1 MEGTGAGER
10 RPIAVLGAG
19 AWGTALACQ
28 LARNGRDVRLWGR
41 DPAQIEKLRA
51 TGRNA
56 RYLPEI
62 ELPPNVFPQP
72 SLKGAVAGSGDI
84 LVAVP
89 SGAFRETLTALA
101 DTAQRPF
108 RLAWA
113 TKGLELDSGKL
124 LHQVAAEV
132 LGDETILAVIS
143 GPSFAREVGA
153 GLPTAVTVASTDEAF
168 ADALVDAFHG
178 ERFRVYTA
186 TDLVGV
192 EIGGA
197 VKNVIAI
204 AAGIADGLAF
214 GANARAGLITRGLAE
229 IMRLGAALGARPETL
244 MGLAGLGDLVLTC
257 TGDLSRNR
265 RLGLALAAGK
275 SREAAVAE
283 IGQAVEGIGAA
294 KVVHRL
300 AAEQEIEMPITEQ
313 VYRVLYEALGP
324 REAVETLFNRAPKSE
339 FE

>member
-1 MEGTGAGER
+1 MTADAAHQ
-10 RPIAVLGAG
+10 PVAVLGAG

-41 DPAQIEKLRA
+41 DAAQIDKLRS
-51 TGRNA
+51 TGRNT
-56 RYLPEI
+56 RYLPDI
-62 ELPPNVFPQP
+62 ELPPNVFPKA
-72 SLKGAVAGSGDI
+72 SLKEAVAGSSDI

-89 SGAFRETLTALA
+89 SGAFRQTLAALI
-101 DTAQRPF
+101 DTARPY

-124 LHQVAAEV
+124 LHQVAAEELGGDTIVAV
-132 LGDETILAVIS
+132 LS

-153 GLPTAVTVASTDEAF
+153 GLPTAVTVASTDAAF

-186 TDLVGV
+186 TDVVGV

-257 TGDLSRNR
+257 TG
-265 RLGLALAAGK
+265 
-275 SREAAVAE
+275 
-283 IGQAVEGIGAA
+283 
-294 KVVHRL
+294 
-300 AAEQEIEMPITEQ
+300 
-313 VYRVLYEALGP
+313 
-324 REAVETLFNRAPKSE
+324 
-339 FE
+339 

>member
-1 MEGTGAGER
+1 MAGER
-10 RPIAVLGAG
+10 QPIAVLGAG

-41 DPAQIEKLRA
+41 DAAQIDKLRA
-51 TGRNA
+51 TGRNT
-56 RYLPEI
+56 RYLPDI
-62 ELPPNVFPQP
+62 KLPPNVCPQA
-72 SLKGAVAGSGDI
+72 SLKDAVAGSGDI

-89 SGAFRETLTALA
+89 SGAFRETLAALV
-101 DTAQRPF
+101 DTVRPF

-132 LGDETILAVIS
+132 LGGETIMAVLS

-153 GLPTAVTVASTDEAF
+153 GLPTAVTVASTDQAF

-186 TDLVGV
+186 TDVIGV

-197 VKNVIAI
+197 AKNVIAI

-294 KVVHRL
+294 KAVHRL
-300 AAEQEIEMPITEQ
+300 AAERGIEMPITEQ
-313 VYRVLYEALGP
+313 VYRVLYEELAP